1 MSAPAPF
8 FVAITGG
15 SGSGKSCVSRAL
27 VDKLADRGAVLIS
40 EDDYYHDH
48 GARPGFDPLAVNF
61 DHLEARDH
69 ALLADHLTAWRR
81 GETVR
86 QPRYDFTSHR
96 RTTDTLRVGP
106 APVMVLEGLHLLAS
120 PGLRRQFDLTVYI
133 DVPDDVRLS
142 RRMLR
147 DVAQRG
153 RTIDSVVQ
161 QYLATVRPMHRLF
174 TEPGRA
180 VADLVL
186 HEPEQPR
193 PLEASVADFA
203 ARIAARIDH
212 HLTIRVP

>member
-1 MSAPAPF
+1 MTERPPF

-15 SGSGKSCVSRAL
+15 SGSGKSCVSQAL
-27 VDKLADRGAVLIS
+27 VETLADRGATLIS

-69 ALLADHLTAWRR
+69 ALLVDHLTAWRR

-86 QPRYDFTSHR
+86 QPRYDFTTHR
-96 RTTDTLRVGP
+96 RTADTLRISP

-120 PGLRRQFDLTVYI
+120 PELRRQFDLTVYI
-133 DVPDDVRLS
+133 DVPDDIRLS

-161 QYLATVRPMHRLF
+161 QYLATVRPMHQLF
-174 TEPGRA
+174 TEPGRE

-186 HEPEQPR
+186 HDPGDPGPMADR
-193 PLEASVADFA
+193 IADFA
-203 ARIAARIDH
+203 GRIAARIDDR
-212 HLTIRVP
+212 LSCRLP